1 MSQDAREST
10 WIICSFFA
18 AIAVTVAILM
28 PTPYDKEPE
37 SKIDDREVR
46 ASNMMDI
53 CFPDKVYV
61 QAAHKHCK
69 KFKEDLTEHM
79 TVREKE
85 VAEKCLRDG
94 VNINKCVKGVME

>member
-1 MSQDAREST
+1 MNEGAKEST

-28 PTPYDKEPE
+28 PTPYDKEPDVRV
-37 SKIDDREVR
+37 DDREVR
-46 ASNMMDI
+46 ASVMMKL
-53 CFPDKVYV
+53 CFPDGIYI
-61 QAAHKHCK
+61 QEAHTYCK

-85 VAEKCLRDG
+85 VAERCLRDG
-94 VNINKCVKGVME
+94 VNINKCVRVK